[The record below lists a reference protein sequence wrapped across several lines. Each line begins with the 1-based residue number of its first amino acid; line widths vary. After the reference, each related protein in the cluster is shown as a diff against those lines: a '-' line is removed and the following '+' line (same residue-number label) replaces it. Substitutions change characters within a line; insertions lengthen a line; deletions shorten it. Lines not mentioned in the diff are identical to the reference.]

1 MLPKSRQKKLIPMKK
16 IYFRK
21 TKVSL
26 QLLMVSMLLF
36 TFNLSAQ
43 CPSGGVTLNTQAQ
56 VNQFAIDYPNCTT
69 ITGSLFI
76 SGIGNSPTNITD
88 LSPLNKITTIGG
100 FFQLYLNPLLT
111 NINGLSNL
119 KIISSY
125 LLIDNNFTSIT
136 QDINILNNAVL
147 NDISA
152 LKNTTFAP
160 ADGYGL
166 TIFNNPALSVC
177 NLPNFCSYLA
187 NPQAT
192 YPRDIS
198 GNLTTCLNE
207 AAVKT
212 ACGIMAVTDIGK
224 SNITVYPN
232 PVKSV
237 LNFSEEVSNIRIS
250 DISGRTVKQIP
261 TSAKSVDVA
270 TLENGTYIIT
280 ATTKAGNT
288 ITKKLVKE

>member
-1 MLPKSRQKKLIPMKK
+1 MKK
-16 IYFRK
+16 FYFRK

-119 KIISSY
+119 KNISSY
-125 LLIDNNFTSIT
+125 LLIDNNSGLTNLNGLSNLTSIT

-187 NPQAT
+187 NPVGT
-192 YPRDIS
+192 HPRDIS

-212 ACGIMAVTDIGK
+212 ACGILAVTDVGK
-224 SNITVYPN
+224 SNIAVYPN

-237 LNFSEEVSNIRIS
+237 LNFSEEVSNIKIT
-250 DISGRTVKQIP
+250 DLTGKTIKQIP
-261 TSAKSVDVA
+261 ASAKSVDVA
-270 TLENGTYIIT
+270 TLENGTYMIT
-280 ATTKAGNT
+280 ATTKVGNT
-288 ITKKLVKE
+288 TTKKLIKE